1 MADLDGAFV
10 KSLFVLEVSNRLK
23 VAGGKFDDI
32 SLEVPEN
39 AEFLTQLEN
48 AVGKT
53 ENDISIGDITNIDL
67 GKDLM
72 LTGKNPHLP
81 LDVDII
87 RIPLLA
93 NLSAR
98 AKRFVEK
105 RLFKGRDVPDDVPE
119 GLRDMQAMA
128 VMATMTPEQRRDAG
142 IDTTKRVR
150 INTCERARQL
160 EAEWEQRRRDVAA
173 KVQAAKEAS
182 QK

>member
-128 VMATMTPEQRRDAG
+128 RRGRESSSREGSFTEIGAF
-142 IDTTKRVR
+142 
-150 INTCERARQL
+150 CLL
-160 EAEWEQRRRDVAA
+160 EETQVAA
-173 KVQAAKEAS
+173 FHKQQNRIVPSATDLPLTLCM
-182 QK
+182 